1 MTLLYVSKPPVWA
14 TKENIMKLI
23 SAKKYVDPVHF
34 KPTVRLTIEIPY
46 EQYQT
51 DVARNGIDEA
61 VKSLGIDLANMIHDT
76 AEASE
81 MDGTYCEFCKKYH
94 AEGRH
99 K

>member
-46 EQYQT
+46 EQYLV
-51 DVARNGIDEA
+51 DVAQNGIDKV
-61 VKSLGIDLANMIHDT
+61 VKSLGTDLTTMIHLSHFYFNKN
-76 AEASE
+76 E
-81 MDGTYCEFCKKYH
+81 
-94 AEGRH
+94 
-99 K
+99 